1 MGIELN
7 LEENII
13 ENAWSQEL
21 EDKDRPKAAKPRREV
36 WEKSSL
42 K

>member
-7 LEENII
+7 LEENVK

-21 EDKDRPKAAKPRREV
+21 EGKDLPKVAKPRREI
-36 WEKSSL
+36 WEKGYL